1 MRNKLVD
8 VRNHMFQALEMLID
22 GEIDTEKAKA
32 VANLGKVIIDSA
44 KVEVQHMGVISK
56 VCDRVIPIS
65 DFFEINNE
73 QINQLTHGKED

>member
-8 VRNHMFQALEMLID
+8 VRNHMFQALEMLME

-44 KVEVQHMGVISK
+44 KVEVQHMGVIRK
-56 VCDRVIPIS
+56 AYDRVMPAS
-65 DFFEINNE
+65 DFFEIDQE
-73 QINQLTHGKED
+73 QIKQLNHGKED